1 MQPTKVVSKILESQ
15 EEYLYGKAKEKL
27 GKAATEEE
35 LRDYVNEVIHLYY
48 DKLGEPLFL
57 ARKAEQDQLP
67 FLEEHQ
73 WNKSEM
79 HEDLKIL
86 FAELDAITKYLVD
99 YFNYAQ
105 SEQKRI
111 LSIVKGINGLVG
123 DMQLLA
129 EENTPNTLYI
139 KESFTNHEQVELS
152 MTDPENR
159 AQVSTQEGILTLRRS
174 QSVNQSTAGKVRQ
187 IQGNG
192 DAGTSHLVRRIR
204 TEDNE
209 TEYVFVASQTPND
222 KDKALLDASPDSI
235 FEYQMVNTPE
245 DFKEQGRRY
254 DFEWAK
260 GDKNNDMLR
269 AKIVVQLPDA
279 VDVNWINVNPYHPPN
294 STGQLLVH
302 SIRTSED
309 GFDYKG
315 LYEDGTYVLNNEI
328 NTTPESY
335 RLEALFTGSNDYEAS
350 KFAGQ
355 GIWSFPTR
363 KAKYIEFVFEQPGS
377 YTELVGQEAFY
388 KRNKN
393 SSMWTRIRRQ
403 EVPNYIAEGK
413 VGTFSLDSTTEVKKI
428 VEATEGWRY
437 VIGLRDINI
446 MSYEFVET
454 SEYVSKAF
462 KVPEGIRE
470 VLLYANEKIPQ
481 TYLEKIATSNDWI
494 QYFVSFDDITWH
506 RVSPVHHQP
515 VVDPFPP
522 KILGVNGNEADLNQ
536 AFQLYRQNIAMK
548 EQPKQIRVKIIMRR
562 PKDEK
567 GSAVN
572 MTTPI
577 VEDYALKI
585 LTEEGIS

>member
-27 GKAATEEE
+27 GKAATEDE

-48 DKLGEPLFL
+48 DKLGQPLFL

-159 AQVSTQEGILTLRRS
+159 AQISTQEGILTLRRS
-174 QSVNQSTAGKVRQ
+174 QSVNQSTEGKVRQ

-269 AKIVVQLPDA
+269 AKIVVQLPNA

-377 YTELVGQEAFY
+377 YTELIGQEAFY

-413 VGTFSLDSTTEVKKI
+413 VGTFSLDSTTEIKKI

-462 KVPEGIRE
+462 KVPEGIKE
-470 VLLYANEKIPQ
+470 VLLYSNEKIPQ

-494 QYFVSFDDITWH
+494 QYLVSFDDITWH

-515 VVDPFPP
+515 VVEPFPP

-536 AFQLYRQNIAMK
+536 AFQLYRQNISMK
-548 EQPKQIRVKIIMRR
+548 EQPTQIRVKIIMRR

-567 GSAVN
+567 GSNVN